1 MRIFNLCLSY
11 LNSMP
16 SALSRDE
23 IVQSIVSTF
32 RHYGYDGTSLS
43 VLSEATGLG
52 RSSLYHHFPNGKTD
66 MAEAAFEWALVQYV
80 TLVIKPLQQTDLP
93 AIERLRLCAKGL
105 GSFYDDGVCSCLLN
119 IFSVGGANVIFH
131 EKLRGSTQTVIQMFA
146 QIAEENGISSK
157 TALRRGEDLFIAL
170 QGTLVLSRVVGSND
184 AFLRVLK
191 EFPEQLLAPES

>member
-1 MRIFNLCLSY
+1 
-11 LNSMP
+11 
-16 SALSRDE
+16 
-23 IVQSIVSTF
+23 
-32 RHYGYDGTSLS
+32 
-43 VLSEATGLG
+43 
-52 RSSLYHHFPNGKTD
+52 
-66 MAEAAFEWALVQYV
+66 
-80 TLVIKPLQQTDLP
+80 
-93 AIERLRLCAKGL
+93 
-105 GSFYDDGVCSCLLN
+105 
-119 IFSVGGANVIFH
+119 VGGANVIFH